1 MVAAGASLVGLGLV
15 MGFSPSMYAVVL
27 HLLTTENRPAR
38 LIRWLTLGI
47 VLGATIL
54 MFAFRAV
61 DPDVLARLLE
71 DRTRELLVRRGVD
84 LAAGLVFLL
93 LAAWQWHRS
102 RRPLKPHRPP
112 SPGDAR
118 PSRMVLIGLAN
129 TFIGFSG
136 PATMYVAGRAIR
148 GAGHHHLWVEVLL
161 YLVFLLGVAGPYL
174 LAAWAWGA
182 FPRAARAVRAGSAW
196 AARQDIRPAV
206 AILLAAA
213 GVVFLVLAA
222 VG

>member
-161 YLVFLLGVAGPYL
+161 YLVFLLGVVGPYL

-182 FPRAARAVRAGSAW
+182 FPRAARAV
-196 AARQDIRPAV
+196 
-206 AILLAAA
+206 LAAA